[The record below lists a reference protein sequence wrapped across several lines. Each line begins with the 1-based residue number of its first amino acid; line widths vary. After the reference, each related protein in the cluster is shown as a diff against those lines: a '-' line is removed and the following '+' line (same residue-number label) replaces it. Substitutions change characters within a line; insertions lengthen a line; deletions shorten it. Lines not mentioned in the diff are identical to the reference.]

1 MVKLVSKEKKS
12 EEILDDQDLGA
23 PEEILTEEGEAED
36 LEKSPEEQL
45 ADALTEVVEWQD
57 KALRSAA
64 DFENYR
70 KRMERER
77 VSMLKYSGE
86 AIFKELLPVVDNLER
101 AVEQGVVD
109 EVEAEQNLTALLEG
123 VELTLKS
130 LRTTLEKFEVK
141 VIESIGGPFDPTIQE
156 ALSMEASDSVPA
168 NHVVG
173 EFEKG
178 YHYKDRL
185 LRAARVIVSSGAG
198 DD

>member
-1 MVKLVSKEKKS
+1 MSKEKKS

-45 ADALTEVVEWQD
+45 ANALTEVVEWQD

-77 VSMLKYSGE
+77 ISMLKYSGE

>member
-1 MVKLVSKEKKS
+1 VSKEKKS

-45 ADALTEVVEWQD
+45 ANALTEVVEWQD

-77 VSMLKYSGE
+77 ISMLKYSGE

-130 LRTTLEKFEVK
+130 LRTTLKKFEVK

>member
-1 MVKLVSKEKKS
+1 MSKEKKS

-45 ADALTEVVEWQD
+45 ANALTEVVEWQD

-77 VSMLKYSGE
+77 ISMLKYSGE

-130 LRTTLEKFEVK
+130 LRTTLKKFEVK

>member
-1 MVKLVSKEKKS
+1 VSKEKKS

-45 ADALTEVVEWQD
+45 ANALTEVVEWQD

-77 VSMLKYSGE
+77 ISMLKYSGE